1 MIHSITIRNF
11 LSKTKFS
18 DNYSVQILHPGV
30 TELDVK
36 INQIPMDFLLYT
48 N

>member
-1 MIHSITIRNF
+1 LLLLIKNIIYTIAVRNF

-36 INQIPMDFLLYT
+36 IN
-48 N
+48 